1 YFIFCVSFEV
11 RLSLSRPRRASL
23 GKLRLRHCIDR
34 RLNLRQIEVG
44 KLRARRGRFLN
55 FVYGRLRLGQVDRRQ
70 QSLGF
75 RLWLGQL
82 RLRRL
87 LDRVDAPALREA
99 DAPLLWLQAADA
111 QLEPVALLDV
121 AVRLLE
127 RAVAHFAQVQQPFE
141 AVVQRDE
148 RAEVHDVRDGSLD
161 QHPFVIAFQRV
172 VPRIGEQALAA
183 QRDAVA
189 LQVEAEDVHLDLI
202 ADLQHVARVIDAMPR
217 QLADM
222 DQPIRAAEVDER
234 AEIAQPGDRSGDDIS
249 LRKLAEQ
256 ARLLLRAPFA
266 LRLAIG
272 EDPPAA
278 VLIDLDHLDVQFLTD
293 EVIQRFAALVP
304 LKPGAYRDHVRRG
317 DEAFEQSPADEDP
330 AAIVSGDG
338 DLDHFLAF
346 NQLAGAVPVVLL
358 KPHVDRHDEL
368 PLAAAGVEDVD
379 RDFLPDA
386 QRGAIFRIE

>member
-1 YFIFCVSFEV
+1 
-11 RLSLSRPRRASL
+11 
-23 GKLRLRHCIDR
+23 
-34 RLNLRQIEVG
+34 
-44 KLRARRGRFLN
+44 
-55 FVYGRLRLGQVDRRQ
+55 
-70 QSLGF
+70 
-75 RLWLGQL
+75 
-82 RLRRL
+82 
-87 LDRVDAPALREA
+87 
-99 DAPLLWLQAADA
+99 
-111 QLEPVALLDV
+111 
-121 AVRLLE
+121 
-127 RAVAHFAQVQQPFE
+127 
-141 AVVQRDE
+141 
-148 RAEVHDVRDGSLD
+148 
-161 QHPFVIAFQRV
+161 
-172 VPRIGEQALAA
+172 
-183 QRDAVA
+183 
-189 LQVEAEDVHLDLI
+189 
-202 ADLQHVARVIDAMPR
+202 MPR

-222 DQPIRAAEVDER
+222 DQPIRAAEVDKR
-234 AEIAQPGDRSGDDIS
+234 AEIAQPGDRPGDDIS

-266 LRLAIG
+266 LRLALG
-272 EDPPAA
+272 EDQPAA

-386 QRGAIFRIE
+386 QRGAIFRIEPFEILSGDDAVLLGAHVDDDLVRLDLHDRRVANLTSARWGIVERSFEHLCEALAFRLPLLGLFVFWLVIVLPFHLVVIRLVLWVLLGTVASTVSSRAARPTYADARAWLGAAMDFL